1 MKVEIKKLSEV
12 RRIIKVEVEE
22 SHLKEDRE
30 RIYKDL
36 AKELKVPGFRKG
48 CAPLEVL
55 ERHYRDFLKEKFLE
69 WALPAYY
76 EKVIKE
82 NKFIP
87 VSLPRIFDVEF
98 KDNKLS
104 FSIEVEIKPQI
115 EINEEVY
122 KGIKLKEKKIEISEK
137 EIEKMISVMQEEI
150 GKVVGKKID
159 EEYVAR
165 WYGYKDID
173 SFKEVLK
180 NDLKSKKLEERR
192 KYLEDQIISYLLK
205 KIKVEIPPKATEEFL
220 ERLVEAEIKR
230 LQLQGFSLEDLD
242 KYRQDLEKKLRPFA
256 FERMKLF
263 YILEAVAQKEN
274 LKIDRNSFY
283 SVVISYILSFAQYTQ

>member
-30 RIYKDL
+30 KIYKDL

-55 ERHYRDFLKEKFLE
+55 ERHYKDFLKEKFLE

-87 VSLPRIFDVEF
+87 ASLPRIFDVEL

-122 KGIKLKEKKIEISEK
+122 KGIKLREKKIEINEK
-137 EIEKMISVMQEEI
+137 EIEKMISVMQEDI
-150 GKVVGKKID
+150 SKIVGRKVD
-159 EEYVAR
+159 REYVAR

-173 SFKEVLK
+173 SFKEALK
-180 NDLKSKKLEERR
+180 NDIKNEKLEERR
-192 KYLEDQIISYLLK
+192 RDFENQIINYLLK
-205 KIKVEIPPKATEEFL
+205 KIKVEVPPKAAEEFL
-220 ERLVEAEIKR
+220 ERLVEAEMKR
-230 LQLQGFSLEDLD
+230 LQLQGFSSEDLN
-242 KYRQDLEKKLRPFA
+242 KYRQDLEKKLKPYA
-256 FERMKLF
+256 FERIKLF
-263 YILEAVAQKEN
+263 YILEAIAQKEN
-274 LKIDRNSFY
+274 LKVDRDSFY
-283 SVVISYILSFAQYTQ
+283 NVVINYILSFAQYT